1 MSLQEGGC
9 MRPWV
14 VLSFL
19 LVLGVIPAAHAFDR
33 FTGHGGPV
41 KGIAYSA
48 EANLVVT
55 ASFDYTAVVW
65 AADTMQEITQLV
77 AHTAA
82 VNTAAFSPD
91 GQWLV
96 TGGDDGAI
104 YLWDVP
110 TLKNSPST
118 IQPVALL
125 GHQAKIVHLS
135 FNASGSALLSSSWDH
150 RVGVWDLQSSPHQVR
165 FLEGHQG
172 PVNAALFSEDG
183 RSIYSAGGDG
193 HIRYWNA
200 STGEYIRSPVRN
212 GFGVNVMAIDYE
224 VGVLAYGG
232 ANGVMKALNLDG
244 SGSEL
249 ELWLGGPPVL
259 GVSID
264 PESKIMA
271 FGTSEGRVVIA
282 DALVGEISHDFL
294 AVKGPIWAMAFTEN
308 AEHLMI
314 AGLDD
319 WLTRIPLENLIV
331 PHPLAAQDRRFHP
344 EEPVDNGQRQ
354 FARKCSVC
362 HSLTP
367 SSERRAG
374 PTLYGV
380 FGRKVGE
387 VGDYPYSPELL
398 EMNLVWNEESI
409 DRLFRDGPDIV
420 TPGSKMPIQRIKT
433 KKDRDDLISYLKRAT
448 APVSQ

>member
-1 MSLQEGGC
+1 

-14 VLSFL
+14 VLWSFL
-19 LVLGVIPAAHAFDR
+19 FSGFISVQAFDR
-33 FTGHGGPV
+33 FTAHGGPV
-41 KGIAYSA
+41 KGIAYS
-48 EANLVVT
+48 EPANLVVT

-65 AADTMQEITQLV
+65 AADTMDEVTQLV

-82 VNTAAFSPD
+82 VNAAAFSPD
-91 GQWLV
+91 GRWLA

-104 YLWDVP
+104 YLWDVS
-110 TLKNSPST
+110 TLGPMASPVEP
-118 IQPVALL
+118 IALS

-135 FNASGSALLSSSWDH
+135 FNADGSALVSSSWDH
-150 RVGVWDLQSSPHQVR
+150 RVGLWDLRSPEKAVR
-165 FLEGHQG
+165 FLDGHQG

-183 RSIYSAGGDG
+183 RYVYSAGGDG

-200 STGEYIRSPVRN
+200 ATGEYIRSAVRN
-212 GFGVNVMAIDYE
+212 GFGVNVMAIDHRL
-224 VGVLAYGG
+224 GVLAYGG
-232 ANGVMKALNLDG
+232 ANGVMKALSLDG
-244 SGSEL
+244 SGPEL

-259 GVSID
+259 AVSID
-264 PESKIMA
+264 PDSQTMA

-282 DALVGEISHDFL
+282 DAMVGEMSHDFQ
-294 AVKGPIWAMAFTEN
+294 AVKGPVWAMSFTKN

-319 WLTRIPLENLIV
+319 WVTRIPLNNLIV
-331 PHPLAAQDRRFHP
+331 PHPLAGEDRRFHP
-344 EEPVDNGQRQ
+344 DEPVDNGQRQ

-387 VGDYPYSPELL
+387 VTDYPYSPELL
-398 EMNLVWNEESI
+398 DMDLVWTEVTI
-409 DRLFRDGPDIV
+409 DRLFRDGPDVV
-420 TPGSKMPIQRIKT
+420 TPGSKMPIQRIKAQ
-433 KKDRDDLISYLKRAT
+433 KDRDDLISYLKRAT
-448 APVSQ
+448 APIPQ

>member
-1 MSLQEGGC
+1 

-14 VLSFL
+14 RFTFL
-19 LVLGVIPAAHAFDR
+19 LALAVFPAAHAFDR

-65 AADTMQEITQLV
+65 AADTMQEVTQLV

-91 GQWLV
+91 GKWLV
-96 TGGDDGAI
+96 TGGDDGVI
-104 YLWDVP
+104 HLWDVYQ
-110 TLKNSPST
+110 LKNSPST
-118 IQPVALL
+118 VQPVALV

-135 FNASGSALLSSSWDH
+135 FNAGGTVLLSSSWDH
-150 RVGVWDLQSSPHQVR
+150 RVGVWNLQSPDTAAR
-165 FLEGHQG
+165 FLDGHQG

-183 RSIYSAGGDG
+183 SYIYSAGADG
-193 HIRYWNA
+193 HIRYWRA

-212 GFGVNVMAIDYE
+212 GFGVNVMAIDHT
-224 VGVLAYGG
+224 LDLMAYGG
-232 ANGVMKALNLDG
+232 ANGVMKALSLDG
-244 SGSEL
+244 SGDEL

-259 GVSID
+259 AVSID
-264 PESKIMA
+264 PVSQTLA
-271 FGTSEGRVVIA
+271 FGTSEGRIVVA
-282 DALVGEISHDFL
+282 DAVVGELSHDFL
-294 AVKGPIWAMAFTEN
+294 AVKGPIWAMTFTKN

-319 WLTRIPLENLIV
+319 WVTRIPLDNLIV

-344 EEPVDNGQRQ
+344 DEPVDNGQRQ

-387 VGDYPYSPELL
+387 VSDYPYSPELL
-398 EMNLVWNEESI
+398 DMDLVWNEESI

-420 TPGSKMPIQRIKT
+420 TPGSKMPIQRIKA
-433 KKDRDDLISYLKRAT
+433 KKDRDDLITYLKRAT
-448 APVSQ
+448 APVNQ